1 MFFEC
6 INYIHLQEASY
17 EELLASLPEL
27 TTGRSYLLLST
38 KLVTCGELANVR
50 CGNKAV
56 PNADTHIYTS
66 LLAWLLSMVPSSDK
80 DNLVDYAHV
89 CGVPFYV
96 IGLQQ
101 SWHEGQLMIEVGI
114 VNRDIQ
120 ELPGTLQSQGT
131 FHMSFKE
138 IYKV

>member
-1 MFFEC
+1 M
-6 INYIHLQEASY
+6 QEASY
-17 EELLASLPEL
+17 EDLLASLPEIAA
-27 TTGRSYLLLST
+27 GRSYLLVST
-38 KLVTCGELANVR
+38 KLSTCGELSSIR

-56 PNADTHIYTS
+56 PNADTHIYAS
-66 LLAWLLSMVPSSDK
+66 LLAWLLSMVPPSDQ
-80 DNLVDYAHV
+80 DNPLNYANI

-120 ELPGTLQSQGT
+120 ELPGTLHTQGV
-131 FHMSFKE
+131 FKLYDFKIHE
-138 IYKV
+138 V